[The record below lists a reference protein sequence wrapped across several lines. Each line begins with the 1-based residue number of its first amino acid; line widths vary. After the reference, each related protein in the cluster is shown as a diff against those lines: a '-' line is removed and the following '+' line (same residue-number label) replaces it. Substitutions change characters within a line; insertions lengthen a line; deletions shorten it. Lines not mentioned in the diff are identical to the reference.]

1 MSDNIDPR
9 SVDSAYASFYPQY
22 YLQKID
28 RQVIRCRIRDAVI
41 EHGYYPP
48 IAAVSIGDPPVYIGA
63 QIRLLTTGEYIV
75 ANVQWKQYGAP
86 DLPSKT
92 FADLDEAVD
101 AFIMGTVGGRPLYP
115 FDVD

>member
-1 MSDNIDPR
+1 M
-9 SVDSAYASFYPQY
+9 
-22 YLQKID
+22 D

-41 EHGYYPP
+41 EHGFYPP
-48 IAAVSIGDPPVYIGA
+48 IAEASTGDPPVYIGA
-63 QIRLLTTGEYIV
+63 QIRSLTTGGYIV

-92 FADLDEAVD
+92 FSDLDEAVD
-101 AFIMGTVGGRPLYP
+101 AFMQGTVGGGPLYP